1 MAEMG
6 ETVHTT
12 TVAWDLHQSNL
23 YGRVSNRKS
32 LLNKAPMKSQLE
44 FARRHVGDSDVKSKE
59 VLWSA
64 ETKMLLFG
72 HQTRHYVS
80 RTPNPAHHQTHMPCC
95 GDVSLQ
101 QALDGL
107 LK

>member
-44 FARRHVGDSDVKSKE
+44 FARRHVGDSDVKWKK
-59 VLWSA
+59 VLLSPLMQSPMLHAKSSSA
-64 ETKMLLFG
+64 
-72 HQTRHYVS
+72 QNSV
-80 RTPNPAHHQTHMPCC
+80 
-95 GDVSLQ
+95 
-101 QALDGL
+101 
-107 LK
+107 